1 MASTNILLNGLKGK
15 ERQDMED
22 VIRRASAFLTVVSKR
37 IEEELKQETDP
48 DFDSPSWA
56 YKQAF
61 QLGYK
66 KGLTKLLKYA
76 ILTPSKE

>member
-1 MASTNILLNGLKGK
+1 MANVNILLNGLKGEDRK
-15 ERQDMED
+15 SMED
-22 VIRRASAFLTVVSKR
+22 VIRRASSFIKVVSEK
-37 IEEELKQETDP
+37 IEEELKQESDP

-56 YKQAF
+56 YKQAY

-76 ILTPSKE
+76 TLIPSKE

>member
-15 ERQDMED
+15 ERQNMED
-22 VIRRASAFLTVVSKR
+22 AIHRASAFLKVVSKR
-37 IEEELKQETDP
+37 IEDELNQETDP

-56 YKQAF
+56 YKQAY
-61 QLGYK
+61 QIGYRR
-66 KGLTKLLKYA
+66 GLTKLLKYA

>member
-22 VIRRASAFLTVVSKR
+22 SIRRASAFLKVVSKK
-37 IEEELKQETDP
+37 IEDELNQETDP

-56 YKQAF
+56 YKQAY

-76 ILTPSKE
+76 ILNPSKE